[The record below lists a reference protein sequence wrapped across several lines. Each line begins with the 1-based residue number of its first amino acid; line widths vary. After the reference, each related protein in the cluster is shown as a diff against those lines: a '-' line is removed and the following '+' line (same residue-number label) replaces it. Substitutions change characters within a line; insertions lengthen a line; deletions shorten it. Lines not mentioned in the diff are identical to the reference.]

1 MDVNIIH
8 SITPSIQLI
17 QYNSIIFQL
26 YLLGAMMD
34 VNIIHSIS
42 PSIQL
47 IQYNSFIFQLYLLGA
62 MMDINI
68 EKNSGTKIFLN
79 LRIF

>member
-1 MDVNIIH
+1 MMDVNIIH

-34 VNIIHSIS
+34 
-42 PSIQL
+42 
-47 IQYNSFIFQLYLLGA
+47 
-62 MMDINI
+62 INI
-68 EKNSGTKIFLN
+68 EKNTGTKIFLN